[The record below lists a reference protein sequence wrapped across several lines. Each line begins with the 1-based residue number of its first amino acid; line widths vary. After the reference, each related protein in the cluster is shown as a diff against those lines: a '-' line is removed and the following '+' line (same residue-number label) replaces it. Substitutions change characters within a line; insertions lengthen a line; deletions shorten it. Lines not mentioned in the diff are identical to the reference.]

1 MSEATKK
8 KPKRKAAVKLPRAL
22 MENMLQRQDAE
33 AEQPRA
39 EPEIIPPRDPRRRT
53 PFDDPDW
60 IARVGPFGAAML
72 AITMG
77 AIAATILLLLVGTLL
92 IIAAPFAASLLVL
105 AVIAR
110 LLWPRRR

>member
-1 MSEATKK
+1 MGQRKRHD
-8 KPKRKAAVKLPRAL
+8 PKVER
-22 MENMLQRQDAE
+22 
-33 AEQPRA
+33 PRA

-92 IIAAPFAASLLVL
+92 IIAAPFAGSLLVL